1 MTAIP
6 DSTVV
11 HTGTNT
17 TVTFALI
24 AVARCP
30 HGHEV
35 AYTVPDY
42 DDLDYFTTKA
52 ADWADEHASNCPGA
66 KAATIPRAA

>member
-1 MTAIP
+1 VITVP
-6 DSTVV
+6 DSSIV
-11 HTGTNT
+11 HTGTHT
-17 TVTFALI
+17 TVAVALV

-35 AYTVPDY
+35 VYAIPDY
-42 DDLDYFTTKA
+42 DDLDYITTKA

-66 KAATIPRAA
+66 KAATLRAA